1 MKLNRHNSL
10 LKEGRIAESL
20 AEHRA
25 MMAAIESGDAAAAMA
40 RMREHF
46 RNGLEAAV

>member
-25 MMAAIESGDAAAAMA
+25 MMAAIEARDATTAMA
-40 RMREHF
+40 RMQEHF
-46 RNGLEAAV
+46 KNGLDAAN